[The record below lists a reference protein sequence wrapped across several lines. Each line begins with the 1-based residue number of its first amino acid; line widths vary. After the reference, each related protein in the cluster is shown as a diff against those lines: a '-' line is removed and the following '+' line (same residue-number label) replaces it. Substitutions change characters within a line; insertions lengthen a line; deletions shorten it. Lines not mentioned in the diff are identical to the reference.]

1 MKMGFSQGVA
11 APPETAD
18 FGDALSDL
26 EAFRL
31 IQLADPISASPE
43 TYRAPGNENAG
54 RGASRVESRHARP
67 QPDSC
72 RRLDLP
78 TVCHLVPRWPAPPH
92 AVRSSGNRDPLACLN
107 V

>member
-1 MKMGFSQGVA
+1 VA

-31 IQLADPISASPE
+31 IQLADPTSASPE
-43 TYRAPGNENAG
+43 TCRAPGNENAG

-72 RRLDLP
+72 RRLELP
-78 TVCHLVPRWPAPPH
+78 TVCHLVLPDGLLH
-92 AVRSSGNRDPLACLN
+92 HTLCVRQEIVILWLA
-107 V
+107 